1 MLKIF
6 KFFKDLLLFVPIT
19 LIFNPFSKLFLF
31 LSYFNK
37 LLIWIYK
44 NKSTF
49 IFSDYF
55 TPIRDYDKRLKLY
68 EFVSSHFS
76 IENKQINYL
85 EFGVAS
91 GSSFKWWLDKNKNP
105 NSTFS
110 GFDTFEG
117 LPEDWGGFYIKG
129 DMSHG
134 IPDLNDNRAKFIKGL
149 FQDTLNKYIDN
160 HKNDLESNH
169 TKIIH
174 LDADLYSATIFTL
187 SQLYPF
193 LKSGDIILFDEFN
206 VAMHEFKA
214 YVEFTEN
221 FYKKLKP
228 IAAVNNFYQT
238 AFIVE

>member
-238 AFIVE
+238 HL